1 MIHIS
6 PWYVLHLHTGN
17 AVMVTPVQGGNHRPL
32 LHGWSGAQVPGW
44 HDFDRLDRI
53 FHRPGGI
60 LMTYGPYAVDGV
72 LSPESNQ
79 QVNRC
84 VLAMVGIIL
93 SLNSL
98 T

>member
-1 MIHIS
+1 MGLFS
-6 PWYVLHLHTGN
+6 MAGQVLRYLDG
-17 AVMVTPVQGGNHRPL
+17 
-32 LHGWSGAQVPGW
+32 
-44 HDFDRLDRI
+44 FDRLDRI